1 MQGLRWVQVDLIR
14 VRSSESRER
23 ERESNWGEA
32 I

>member
-23 ERESNWGEA
+23 ESNWGEA